1 MSINVLVK
9 PWANRSND
17 CVGTNM
23 LEPHYTRYNDILQSH
38 LISVERGDV
47 DVDVFSPLFSMFRY
61 GTNRDMADMVNDNF
75 LDFGEKRGCVYGNNQ
90 SNRNGGRMSI
100 GDYSWSGR
108 DLMTPWNMLAEE
120 FGGPVVFWFG
130 KVDNAWYGI
139 RHDSPRETW
148 VALNTQIGAMGEHSP
163 SGSALSGNARLDSLA
178 VWASNNLYLSGVCI
192 ERNRGGAV
200 FGLETDILLSE
211 LQAEIER
218 QRRREENASS
228 VDDWHGGV
236 RGNRT
241 RPSYATKST
250 EFTIGFEVEKEDDNV
265 KHSIN
270 HVKFNKA
277 TGWDKE
283 RDGSLNEDG
292 YEIVS
297 PTYDLYDDRLDEDL
311 RNDILRE
318 HINAEYSRRCGGHI
332 HLGAVGMRGT
342 TFFDRLAPWLPLI
355 YAVYVGR
362 INGEHCKVKKNDN
375 IKYSTDKYQSV
386 RLFDD
391 HLELRIP
398 SAVSDVENLV
408 WRRDLL
414 RIICNNLDAT
424 PLRIVS
430 MLTDK
435 RSKLYKHMSNVYSE
449 ARMLEKFRLYV
460 YFANELLDDAYTTIP
475 ERIPQWESLFNKS
488 QISHLRNEGFRQK
501 SNVII

>member
-9 PWANRSND
+9 PWANRSNE
-17 CVGTNM
+17 CSGVNM
-23 LEPHYTRYNDILQSH
+23 LEPYYTRYNEILRDH
-38 LISVERGDV
+38 LSVIEQGDAE
-47 DVDVFSPLFSMFRY
+47 VDVFTTLFSMFIF
-61 GTNRDMADMVNDNF
+61 GTNKGMSEMVNDNF
-75 LDFGEKRGCVYGNNQ
+75 LDFGQKRGCVYGNN
-90 SNRNGGRMSI
+90 SRRNGGRMSI
-100 GDYSWSGR
+100 GEYTWSGR
-108 DLMTPWNMLAEE
+108 DLMTPWNMLSEE
-120 FGGPVVFWFG
+120 FGSPVVFWFG
-130 KVDNAWYGI
+130 KVNNIWCGI

-148 VALNTQIGAMGEHSP
+148 EALNTMIGIIGEGHL
-163 SGSALSGNARLDSLA
+163 SGSARLDYVA
-178 VWASNNLYLSGVCI
+178 TWASSNLHLPGMRIDS
-192 ERNRGGAV
+192 NRDGAV
-200 FGLETDILLSE
+200 FSLESNILISE
-211 LQAEIER
+211 LQAEIELQR
-218 QRRREENASS
+218 QREESAPS

-236 RGNRT
+236 RGSRT

-250 EFTIGFEVEKEDDNV
+250 EFTIGFEVEKEDDEV

-270 HVKFNKA
+270 HIKFRKA

-311 RNDILRE
+311 RNDILQQ
-318 HINAEYSRRCGGHI
+318 HINADYSRRCGGHI

-375 IKYSTDKYQSV
+375 IKYSSDKYQSV

-398 SAVSDVENLV
+398 SAVSDVENLL

-414 RIICNNLDAT
+414 RIICDNLDAT

-435 RSKLYKHMSNVYSE
+435 RSKLYKHMSKVYND

>member
-9 PWANRSND
+9 PWLSRNECDS
-17 CVGTNM
+17 VNM
-23 LEPHYTRYNDILQSH
+23 MEPYYSRYNEILSSH
-38 LISVERGDV
+38 IRLIESGEMEVDMFSV
-47 DVDVFSPLFSMFRY
+47 MFTLGVY
-61 GTNRDMADMVNDNF
+61 GANTEMSDMVNDNF
-75 LDFGEKRGCVYGNNQ
+75 LDFGNRAGCVFGGNG
-90 SNRNGGRMSI
+90 SNSGGRMSI
-100 GDYSWSGR
+100 GDYSWSPR
-108 DLMTPWNMLAEE
+108 DTMTPWNILAEE

-130 KVDNAWYGI
+130 KIDGAFYGI

-148 VALNTQIGAMGEHSP
+148 MAFNTMIGNLGNLQFTQ
-163 SGSALSGNARLDSLA
+163 SARVDYVSAWLSSSLRLE
-178 VWASNNLYLSGVCI
+178 GVCI
-192 ERNRGGAV
+192 ERNTSGAV
-200 FGLETDILLSE
+200 FSLNNDILIAQLA
-211 LQAEIER
+211 AEIER
-218 QRRREENASS
+218 QRLIEDSAPS

-241 RPSYATKST
+241 RSSYVTKST
-250 EFTIGFEVEKEDDNV
+250 EFTIGFEVEKEDYDV

-270 HVKFNKA
+270 HVKFLKS

-292 YEIVS
+292 YEIIS

-311 RNDILRE
+311 RNDVLRQ

-342 TFFDRLAPWLPLI
+342 TFFDRIAPWLPLI

-375 IKYSTDKYQSV
+375 IKHSSDKYQSV

-391 HLELRIP
+391 HIELRIP
-398 SAVSDVENLV
+398 SAVSDVENLL

-414 RIICNNLDAT
+414 RIICDNLDAT
-424 PLRIVS
+424 PLRIVG
-430 MLTDK
+430 MLNDK
-435 RSKLYKHMSNVYSE
+435 RSKLYKHMSKVYNES
-449 ARMLEKFRLYV
+449 RMLEKFRLYV

-475 ERIPQWESLFNKS
+475 ERIPQWENLFNKT
-488 QISHLRNEGFRQK
+488 QIAHLRGEGFRQK
-501 SNVII
+501 SNTI